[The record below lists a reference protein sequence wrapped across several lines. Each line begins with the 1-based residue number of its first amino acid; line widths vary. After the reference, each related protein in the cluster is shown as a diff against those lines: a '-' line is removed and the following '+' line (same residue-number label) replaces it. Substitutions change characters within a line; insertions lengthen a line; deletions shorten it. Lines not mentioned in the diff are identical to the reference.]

1 MVSSNNI
8 IRGRKN
14 VMNEVIV
21 KDEIKIENMI
31 YEIRGKQVMLDSD
44 LASLYECANGTKTIN
59 LAVKRHINRF
69 PERFMFQLSDNEF
82 KNLRFQTETSNLENE
97 YGGRR
102 YNPYVFTEQGVAMLA
117 TILKSKVAT
126 KVSINIMDAFV
137 EMRKYISDNL
147 LEQKYI
153 NDLVLNHEERINV
166 LEATFDSFK
175 EENNHLLFKGQMYDA
190 YSLMIDI
197 LNKSKKSIIIIDNY
211 LDKSL
216 LDILSKT
223 NKKVIVVTDKY
234 NNDDYL
240 KYNKEYNNVKLVI
253 NNDFHDRFIIID
265 ESILY
270 HCGASFKDLGNRC
283 FEISRIDNDNI
294 LRSLLCEIGSVF

>member
-1 MVSSNNI
+1 MNI
-8 IRGRKN
+8 K
-14 VMNEVIV
+14 
-21 KDEIKIENMI
+21 NMI

-44 LASLYECANGTKTIN
+44 LAKLYQVETKRIN
-59 LAVKRHINRF
+59 EAVRNNKHKF
-69 PERFMFQLSDNEF
+69 P
-82 KNLRFQTETSNLENE
+82 LRFSWKLSKEESNILVDIFDQKIEKR
-97 YGGRR
+97 GGR
-102 YNPYVFTEQGVAMLA
+102 YNCPRVFTEQGVAMLS
-117 TILKSKVAT
+117 TILKSKVAIQ
-126 KVSINIMDAFV
+126 VSINIMDAFV

-175 EENNHLLFKGQMYDA
+175 EENNHLFFKGQMYDA